1 LAGLHAWLVGPWR
14 FCSKQGRQVAA
25 SMQDTRNAQ
34 GLHSRNTRSGFLHIE
49 VPDVG
54 NVLLGFWRKPIALRH

>member
-1 LAGLHAWLVGPWR
+1 
-14 FCSKQGRQVAA
+14 
-25 SMQDTRNAQ
+25 MQDTRNVQ
-34 GLHSRNTRSGFLHIE
+34 GLHSRNTRSGVLHIE